1 MGDPTK
7 PSGGTD
13 NSFAGA
19 IVALMHA
26 LGTTA
31 GSKPLVAPSHIL
43 DQQIANAMGDQPVQ
57 PLGTPPAP
65 PPQAVAP
72 RTSLGNQSP
81 GLGQSF

>member
-26 LGTTA
+26 LGSTF
-31 GSKPLVAPSHIL
+31 GSKPLVNPQGVLTA
-43 DQQIANAMGDQPVQ
+43 QEAAANGPMPNTMPPPVHNVQ
-57 PLGTPPAP
+57 PPGG
-65 PPQAVAP
+65 
-72 RTSLGNQSP
+72 LGNQSP